1 VCHWFP
7 SRSFISSCVLSLQL
21 LSQGSADVP
30 TLLAKVTRVREA
42 TAIVETACVT
52 AVLAT
57 ETSTHEAPVARD
69 SAALGVKDAERLGHP
84 SGEVGTG
91 EGIESEGGERRGVSL
106 CS

>member
-7 SRSFISSCVLSLQL
+7 PRSFISSCVLSLQL
-21 LSQGSADVP
+21 LSQVSADVP
-30 TLLAKVTRVREA
+30 TLLAKVTWVWEA
-42 TAIVETACVT
+42 TAIVEAACVMV
-52 AVLAT
+52 VLAT

-69 SAALGVKDAERLGHP
+69 SAALGVKNAERLGQP

-91 EGIESEGGERRGVSL
+91 EGTESEGGERHGVSL